1 MATKKTRV
9 NSAAADAARIAEECA
24 TWAIE
29 NNVTD
34 DPYLFGLIEGI
45 EKRKNISMWASIDPL
60 QYLPHPESDAGAKY
74 LLRGRFVAIFRNI
87 LVYFPVALTWKAV
100 SEATKAFAKFVEL
113 NGATTVNFLEFW
125 QNGYKVLSSTWTIAN
140 VAQLDFLIILI
151 VIALS
156 FLASYMHERGVSL
169 RNADNELIE
178 NERIRLGL
186 HIMEY
191 LHDKKSVT
199 SGNISAR
206 LASSVQNLIASSN
219 SLSETTKRIET
230 TNKKV
235 FSTTGIKK
243 DLARLVLTQRAL
255 ENRRQEEDEH

>member
-1 MATKKTRV
+1 MATNNRRMSHA
-9 NSAAADAARIAEECA
+9 SAEAAKIAEECA
-24 TWAIE
+24 NWAIE
-29 NNVTD
+29 NDVTD
-34 DPYLFGLIEGI
+34 DPYLFGLIEAI

-60 QYLPHPESDAGAKY
+60 QYLPHPDSNAGARY
-74 LLRGRFVAIFRNI
+74 LHRGRYVAIFRNI

-125 QNGYKVLSSTWTIAN
+125 QNGYKILPETWTIAN
-140 VAQLDFLIILI
+140 VAELDFLIILI

-156 FLASYMHERGVSL
+156 FVASYMHERGIAL
-169 RNADNELIE
+169 RNSDSELIE

-191 LHDKKSVT
+191 LHDKKSVNST
-199 SGNISAR
+199 NISAR

-230 TNKKV
+230 TNKKI
-235 FSTTGIKK
+235 FSGNGIKK
-243 DLARLVLTQRAL
+243 DLAKLVLTQRAL
-255 ENRRQEEDEH
+255 ENRRNEDER